1 MSISIIDDA
10 VNNPTHYNQSDE
22 IECIDAI
29 KAATG
34 DNFEYYL
41 QGNVIKYLWRFRYKN
56 GVEDLDKAAWYL
68 SRLREETYH
77 P

>member
-1 MSISIIDDA
+1 MSDN
-10 VNNPTHYNQSDE
+10 VNNPSHYNQSDE

-68 SRLREETYH
+68 NRLREETFN